1 MKNARKQNIS
11 LLLFCTPALV
21 VYILFKLY
29 PALSGVFYSLTN
41 WNGLKKEYD
50 FVGLSNFIEILSD
63 KYFWN
68 SMWFTFKYVIVIVI
82 VSNVAALTLAVAIES
97 RRRAKGLYRTVFYM
111 PNMISMVIG
120 GYMWMFIFTKVLYYM
135 ADNWGWKFLD
145 HSWIGDPKYSF
156 IAIMI
161 VAAWGATGYL
171 MIIYMAALQG
181 VPANLKE
188 AASIDGADSWQNF
201 WKIVFPLIGH
211 AITIC
216 VFWALNAGFQVFDVI
231 YTLTGGARLI
241 ARTGLP
247 MLIGSIDFADT
258 LPGGGPGRATQS
270 VAINIYEEAFRGNI
284 RYGYATAKS
293 TVLFIIVLA
302 VTAVQLRITGRKE
315 QEL

>member
-156 IAIMI
+156 IAICYTVI
-161 VAAWGATGYL
+161 VAN
-171 MIIYMAALQG
+171 
-181 VPANLKE
+181 PPN
-188 AASIDGADSWQNF
+188 
-201 WKIVFPLIGH
+201 
-211 AITIC
+211 
-216 VFWALNAGFQVFDVI
+216 
-231 YTLTGGARLI
+231 TL
-241 ARTGLP
+241 
-247 MLIGSIDFADT
+247 
-258 LPGGGPGRATQS
+258 
-270 VAINIYEEAFRGNI
+270 
-284 RYGYATAKS
+284 
-293 TVLFIIVLA
+293 
-302 VTAVQLRITGRKE
+302 
-315 QEL
+315 